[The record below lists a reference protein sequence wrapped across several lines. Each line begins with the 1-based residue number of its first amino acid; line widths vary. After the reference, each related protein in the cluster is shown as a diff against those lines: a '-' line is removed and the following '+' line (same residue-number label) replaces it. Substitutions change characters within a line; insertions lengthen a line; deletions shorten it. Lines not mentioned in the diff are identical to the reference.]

1 MERHDRLLGGYGARL
16 LRPFAGGPP
25 LSGELQ
31 AQGVEEERVDKA
43 ERMPQRARPRQPLGG
58 GRGGRA
64 GVAEEPQRHRERRP
78 PGDARVLLV
87 GAEEV
92 LMPLRIEAADDL
104 LEVLP
109 RALEP
114 SEEEQRPANQTVRD
128 DDRVVVLLLGEL
140 QERLPQL
147 ERRLVPPG
155 VELVGAQPVED
166 RQ

>member
-1 MERHDRLLGGYGARL
+1 
-16 LRPFAGGPP
+16 
-25 LSGELQ
+25 
-31 AQGVEEERVDKA
+31 
-43 ERMPQRARPRQPLGG
+43 
-58 GRGGRA
+58 
-64 GVAEEPQRHRERRP
+64 
-78 PGDARVLLV
+78 
-87 GAEEV
+87 
-92 LMPLRIEAADDL
+92 MPLRIEAADDL

-166 RQ
+166 QQ